1 MRLTSA
7 VVAVD
12 TDCLQRIVAELL
24 VERLAFANAC
34 SVFAR
39 LLAEGASRVGHQV
52 ADCHKTGRS
61 ECHLGAVVRS

>member
-12 TDCLQRIVAELL
+12 TDCLQRIVAGLL
-24 VERLAFANAC
+24 VERLASANAC
-34 SVFAR
+34 SESVR
-39 LLAEGASRVGHQV
+39 LLAEGASRAGRQV